1 MKDRTMSVFPTGD
14 HPPPHV
20 HIVRDDCEAKFELIP
35 SVAETENWGFP
46 NHELTDIRDFLRK
59 HRTFLLKKWREIN
72 G

>member
-1 MKDRTMSVFPTGD
+1 MSVFPPAIT
-14 HPPPHV
+14 HRRTFI
-20 HIVRDDCEAKFELIP
+20 IVRDDCEAKFELIP